1 MLELMKKTRVQEIRF
16 FFRWLDQDEMSGTAI
31 LEGGEL
37 SESATFC
44 RKGNLPL
51 CKRSQLYAEGVA
63 ICERS

>member
-1 MLELMKKTRVQEIRF
+1 
-16 FFRWLDQDEMSGTAI
+16 MSGTAI

-51 CKRSQLYAEGVA
+51 CKRSQLYAEGVSDMQ
-63 ICERS
+63 EELV

>member
-1 MLELMKKTRVQEIRF
+1 MELTKKTRVQENRF
-16 FFRWLDQDEMSGTAI
+16 FFRVWSDQDEMSGTAI

-37 SESATFC
+37 SESVTFC

-63 ICERS
+63 ICKRS